1 MRKTTRRR
9 SVQRSKKRT
18 PLTWGSLIGAI
29 LLAGLGYF
37 SPQLLPE
44 SASPFK
50 NTPSPVH
57 TQVNS
62 ALTVHFIDVGQA
74 DAILIQSGEEAMM
87 IDAGNNADA
96 KLITDYLQQQGVT
109 HLKYA
114 IGTHAHEDHIGS
126 LDAVLYSFDVDTVM
140 LPKRTLE
147 SKSYKDVIQA
157 IETTQTALIHPQPGD
172 TFSLGEDQFVVLGP
186 LSEDY
191 SEVNNSSLVLRY
203 VHGQTSI
210 LFTGD
215 MQAKSEKDILDSYA
229 PVQANI
235 LKAPHHGSDTSS
247 TQAFLEAVKPQDVI
261 ISVGLNNDYQ
271 LPSEDVLKRYEKLG
285 FSVYRTDQLG
295 TILIESDGVH
305 YTIHN

>member
-9 SVQRSKKRT
+9 SAQRSNKRM
-18 PLTWGSLIGAI
+18 PLTWGSLVGAI

-37 SPQLLPE
+37 SPQRLPE

-50 NTPSPVH
+50 NASSPVH

-96 KLITDYLQQQGVT
+96 KLVTDYLQQQGVT
-109 HLKYA
+109 HLKYV

-126 LDAVLYSFDVDTVM
+126 LDAILYSFDVGTVM

-147 SKSYKDVIQA
+147 SKSYKDVIEA
-157 IETTQTALIHPQPGD
+157 METTATPLIHPQPGD
-172 TFSLGEDQFVVLGP
+172 KFSLGEDQFVVLGP

-215 MQAKSEKDILDSYA
+215 IQAKSEKDILDSYA
-229 PVQANI
+229 PIQADI

-247 TQAFLEAVKPQDVI
+247 TQAFLEAVNPQDVI
-261 ISVGLNNDYQ
+261 ISVGLNNDYR
-271 LPSEDVLKRYEKLG
+271 LPSEDVLNRYEKLG